1 MRVAHRVN
9 LGVIIAGNAIPL
21 ISFVVFDVDLH
32 ALLVV
37 YWVEVGVIGAATA
50 AKIRRAEGTDNPE
63 ELPNWEYSPM
73 GSGGSRTVRS
83 LVDKPRE
90 RVFRD
95 FLGTYAVFWGF
106 LGFPVLSLP
115 DDLSGVEAASPLV
128 VLGAAV
134 ALSVTHVLSYR
145 FDFLEGREYERKG
158 PVTLLVEPFPRL
170 YGLVGTVVFA
180 GAAIAVTGSPVGL
193 LALIVGAKTYVDVR
207 AHGRAHGYDRSGEDS

>member
-1 MRVAHRVN
+1 MRVPRRVA

-21 ISFVVFDVDLH
+21 VSFFIFNVDLH

-63 ELPNWEYSPM
+63 ELPNWEYSLM
-73 GSGGSRTVRS
+73 GSGESRTIRS
-83 LVDKPRE
+83 LVGKPRG

-106 LGFPVLSLP
+106 LVFPLFSLP
-115 DDLSGVEAASPLV
+115 DDLAGVEAASPLV

-134 ALSVTHVLSYR
+134 ALSVTHIVSYR
-145 FDFLEGREYERKG
+145 VDFLEGREYEQKG

-170 YGLVGTVVFA
+170 YGLLGTVIFA
-180 GAAIAVTGSPVGL
+180 GATITFTGSPVGL

-207 AHGRAHGYDRSGEDS
+207 AHRREHGYNRSGKNN